1 MPDFT
6 IYNPATGQILS
17 TGTAR
22 DIHSQAEDGQ
32 SVIEGRSDPRTQR
45 VVDGKLRMI
54 PKRERDARLK
64 ERTLR
69 KLRGRRDRILRD
81 IDWRFG
87 AAHWASLT
95 EAEKQAWQ
103 DYRQALLDLP
113 ETIDLDDPV
122 WPVPPQMNKEAK
134 T

>member
-1 MPDFT
+1 MRKFT
-6 IYNPATGQILS
+6 AYDLTTGNVLYCGEAT
-17 TGTAR
+17 
-22 DIHSQAEDGQ
+22 DIQAQAE
-32 SVIEGRSDPRTQR
+32 EGVGVVEGHGTPLTHR

-87 AAHWASLT
+87 AAHWASPT